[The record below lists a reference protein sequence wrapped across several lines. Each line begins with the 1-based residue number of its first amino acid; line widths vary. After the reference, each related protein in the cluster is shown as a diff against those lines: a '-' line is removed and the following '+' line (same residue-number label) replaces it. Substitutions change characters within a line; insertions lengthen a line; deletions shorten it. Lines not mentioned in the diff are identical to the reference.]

1 MKKKAI
7 VISIVAILCLSS
19 ILAVVNAQ
27 PTNKAC
33 AKSFAVGAGVFLH
46 DESGV
51 THKHYFDFSVADKKN
66 GPEGT
71 FNLICVHGKEI
82 AMIIKSDD
90 ITSFSVESVKRG
102 LQATFTGSATVK
114 MDNGPWQEGWSFTV
128 TAFDS
133 NGKSKDTIGIIL
145 LDQDGEVHCTMEPTP
160 ISSGNIK
167 IGK

>member
-7 VISIVAILCLSS
+7 VISIVVILCLTSM
-19 ILAVVNAQ
+19 IAVVNAQ
-27 PTNKAC
+27 STNKAC

-46 DESGV
+46 DELGV
-51 THKHYFDFSVADKKN
+51 THKHYFDFSVFDKKN

-71 FNLICVHGKEI
+71 FNLVCVHGKEI

-90 ITSFSVESVKRG
+90 ITSFSVESIKRG
-102 LQATFTGSATVK
+102 LEATLTGSATVK

-133 NGKSKDTIGIIL
+133 NGKAKDAIGITL
-145 LDQDGEVHCTMEPTP
+145 LDPAGEVYCTMELTP
-160 ISSGNIK
+160 IASGNIAIK
-167 IGK
+167 N

>member
-160 ISSGNIK
+160 IASGNIAINK
-167 IGK
+167 